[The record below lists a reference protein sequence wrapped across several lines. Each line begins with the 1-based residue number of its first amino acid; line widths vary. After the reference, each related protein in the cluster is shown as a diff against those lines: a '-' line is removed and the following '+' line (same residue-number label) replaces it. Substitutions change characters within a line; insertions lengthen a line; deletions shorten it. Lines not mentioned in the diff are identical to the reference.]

1 MVRIKQLSV
10 EESQQLDKFA
20 PIHATLPCKS
30 FSVYI
35 APFCYTSSDPEDIY
49 EIFQQVYTNYFVL
62 LNTVSSLPD
71 SILSLCVLFE
81 ELLNSTEKKIVRKLE
96 TLCIQP
102 LRIIFPWL
110 FYCFIHYIEPEQ
122 FFLILDRIIGTK
134 SL

>member
-1 MVRIKQLSV
+1 MEFNLYERIWKPLIRADMLEILNNEKYFVFKEEIIKVYRAFICDKQLGHMVKIKQLSV

-20 PIHATLPCKS
+20 PIHSTLPCKS

-81 ELLNSTEKKIVRKLE
+81 ELLNST
-96 TLCIQP
+96 
-102 LRIIFPWL
+102 
-110 FYCFIHYIEPEQ
+110 
-122 FFLILDRIIGTK
+122 
-134 SL
+134 